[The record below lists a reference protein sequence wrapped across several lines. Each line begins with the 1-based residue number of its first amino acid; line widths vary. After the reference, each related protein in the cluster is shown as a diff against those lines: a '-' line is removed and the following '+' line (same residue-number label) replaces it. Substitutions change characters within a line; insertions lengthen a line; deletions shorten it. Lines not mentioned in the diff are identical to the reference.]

1 LLHAV
6 PLFDAAVPVDRF
18 REHLEGIYRLMET
31 NNLQP
36 AVWGHAGEAML
47 HLQPQLNLGQV
58 GDRQKAFR
66 LMDEYHKLVI
76 GLGGTISAEAGD
88 GRLRTPYLE
97 QMYGPELY
105 ALLQKVK
112 QIFDPYGTLN
122 PGVKFGSSL
131 DDVKSM
137 IRADYG
143 VEHLYTH
150 LPRS

>member
-1 LLHAV
+1 
-6 PLFDAAVPVDRF
+6 
-18 REHLEGIYRLMET
+18 ME
-31 NNLQP
+31 NNNVKPGL
-36 AVWGHAGEAML
+36 WGHAGDGNL
-47 HLQPQLNLGQV
+47 LLQPPLNLGQV

-66 LMDEYHKLVI
+66 LMDEYHALIIK
-76 GLGGTISAEAGD
+76 LGGTISSSASD

-105 ALLQKVK
+105 GLLQKLK

-131 DDVKSM
+131 DDIKGMV
-137 IRADYG
+137 RNDYDID
-143 VEHLYTH
+143 HTYTH